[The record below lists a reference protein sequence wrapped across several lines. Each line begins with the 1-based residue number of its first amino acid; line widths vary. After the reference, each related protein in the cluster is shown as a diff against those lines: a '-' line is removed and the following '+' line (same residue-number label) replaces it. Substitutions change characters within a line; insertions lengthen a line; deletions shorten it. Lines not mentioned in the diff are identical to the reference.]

1 MIDLNFFKS
10 VETRNSALQRLDGRV
25 KTVFF
30 LIGIIVSAVVTH
42 WFLAAILWGSAIIL
56 FSLLHLP
63 WRLLVQRLLI
73 PFGIAWLVFLSVLF
87 ANGTHPLWVVLRKPF
102 YLAVNSEG
110 MGLGLLMLLR
120 IMAAVTM
127 ASVLSFSTPMVEILE
142 TFRLL
147 RLPSTIVDIAE
158 MMFRYVFI
166 INETSHSMRNA
177 QLCRT
182 TRRLSWMEQI
192 RNTGNVAAYVISKS
206 LDRSMKI
213 YNAML
218 SRGFC
223 EKSPVPVYFTAPIP
237 SSDLFAGALLTAV
250 PLIILALNPFV

>member
-1 MIDLNFFKS
+1 MIDLNLFKS
-10 VETRNSALQRLDGRV
+10 VENRDTALQRLDGRV

-42 WFLAAILWGSAIIL
+42 WFLAAVLWGSAIIL
-56 FSLLHLP
+56 FSLLRLP
-63 WRLLVQRLLI
+63 WRLLVQRLVI

-87 ANGTHPLWVVLRKPF
+87 TNGTHPAWIVLHKPF
-102 YLAVNSEG
+102 VLTVYSEG
-110 MGLGLLMLLR
+110 LGLGLLMLLR

-127 ASVLSFSTPMVEILE
+127 ACVLSFSTPMVEILE

-147 RLPSTIVDIAE
+147 KLPGTIVDIAE

-166 INETSHSMRNA
+166 IDETAHNMRNA

-192 RNTGNVAAYVISKS
+192 RNTGNVAAHVISKS
-206 LDRSMKI
+206 LDRSIKI

-218 SRGFC
+218 SRGYT
-223 EKSPVPVYFTAPIP
+223 EKSQVPVYFTAPIP
-237 SSDLFAGALLTAV
+237 FSDLCVGSLLTAI
-250 PLIILALNPFV
+250 PLIILVLNHFV